1 MSEEEREVY
10 EILSETLPKPISE
23 IMTGVPYGKSK
34 VTEILKRMVNAGVVK
49 IKGNGRGTKYHL

>member
-1 MSEEEREVY
+1 MGLRKRSTFQVEFLCL
-10 EILSETLPKPISE
+10 EIRLLEMYCENAIE
-23 IMTGVPYGKSK
+23 